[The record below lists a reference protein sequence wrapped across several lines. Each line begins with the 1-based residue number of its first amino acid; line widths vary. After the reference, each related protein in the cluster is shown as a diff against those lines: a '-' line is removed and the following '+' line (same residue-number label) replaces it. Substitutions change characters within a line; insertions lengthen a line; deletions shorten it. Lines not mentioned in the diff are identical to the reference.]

1 MSMVE
6 VRDHAL
12 WIKHIH
18 GNETLR
24 RKLEAMEPGTLISL
38 EIDGARGTWKKMDTG
53 TDGRPTPGIKPL
65 GAARKQWSALQ
76 EHRGA
81 LVSIGEA

>member
-12 WIKHIH
+12 WIKHLH

-24 RKLEAMEPGTLISL
+24 RKLEAMEAGTLISL
-38 EIDGARGTWKKMDTG
+38 EIDGFRGTWKKMDNG
-53 TDGRPTPGIKPL
+53 TDGRPTHGIKPL

-81 LVSIGEA
+81 LVSISEP

>member
-24 RKLEAMEPGTLISL
+24 RKLEAMDAGTLISL
-38 EIDGARGTWKKMDTG
+38 KIDGVRGTWKKMDDG
-53 TDGRPTPGIKPL
+53 SDGRRTPGIKPL
-65 GAARKQWSALQ
+65 GAARNQWSALQ
-76 EHRGA
+76 GHRGA
-81 LVSIGEA
+81 LVSISEP